1 MSYVN
6 LDQLPS
12 VINQYAMTRLFPNA
26 PSLMQFVIGG
36 VLGSIQSK
44 IPELVA
50 KYEQPAKM
58 LNLLND
64 QKQINVE
71 GVRLFLNNGFAK
83 TNKITI
89 GGITL
94 DREEG
99 EALIAILEAHKAE
112 VI

>member
-6 LDQLPS
+6 LDQLPAF
-12 VINQYAMTRLFPNA
+12 INEYALTRLMPNA

-36 VLGSIQSK
+36 VLGSIQTK
-44 IPELVA
+44 IPSLVA

-64 QKQINVE
+64 KNQINVE
-71 GVRLFLNNGFAK
+71 GVRTFLANGF
-83 TNKITI
+83 NKANKVTI
-89 GGITL
+89 AGFTL

-99 EALIAILEAHKAE
+99 EALVQILEAHKAE
-112 VI
+112 G